1 MTPPTGLAEPV
12 QIVPRYVYRVVVDM
26 ELDEKL
32 LVRPEPVQIEDRV
45 PFRGRMVIVERIED
59 TDERDVWPGGSRG
72 HVETDPDTQL
82 VRTLISRNAVC
93 VLTVAAPQPLDS
105 IRFRQPQHLFRDKAE
120 DQLRRHRRDPRQHRF
135 AAIRSAKKGV
145 AQTAAMPPC
154 RATSMNCV

>member
-82 VRTLISRNAVC
+82 NRTLICRNAV
-93 VLTVAAPQPLDS
+93 
-105 IRFRQPQHLFRDKAE
+105 
-120 DQLRRHRRDPRQHRF
+120 
-135 AAIRSAKKGV
+135 
-145 AQTAAMPPC
+145 
-154 RATSMNCV
+154 